1 MVREIKINEGVIGGF
16 EKELIE
22 KILPQVSDSFQQ
34 RKEFWE
40 FYFQPKSIE
49 LSLEDLENLSKEFQ
63 IELNWDELIIHVQR
77 VASQR

>member
-63 IELNWDELIIHVQR
+63 IELNWDELIIHV
-77 VASQR
+77 

>member
-1 MVREIKINEGVIGGF
+1 MIREIKINEGVIGGF

-40 FYFQPKSIE
+40 YYFQPKSIE
-49 LSLEDLENLSKEFQ
+49 LSLVDLENLSKEFQ
-63 IELNWDELIIHVQR
+63 IKLNWEELIIYV
-77 VASQR
+77 